1 MSYPGENTVSVQEM
15 EALQLAAQLI
25 MENGGETFRAEE
37 TVRRMGEGFGLQQ
50 VESFA
55 VPSGLFI
62 SYRTEEGRLETSV
75 RRVHHRRTN
84 LTMVDSVNQIS
95 RETAAGKLSPKEALV
110 RLRTVSD
117 LQKKG
122 TGLRMLPA
130 AAICAGG
137 FTFLFQGGWT
147 EALLSMG
154 IAALVQGTGMLLA
167 RIHDPGI
174 ASNIVGGLLTAL
186 LPALAA
192 GWIPGLIT
200 EAVVAGALMPLVPGV
215 AMTNAVQDTLRG
227 DMVSGLS
234 HGTSALM
241 TACLI
246 AGGALLA
253 PPLIRLIQGGGL

>member
-1 MSYPGENTVSVQEM
+1 
-15 EALQLAAQLI
+15 
-25 MENGGETFRAEE
+25 
-37 TVRRMGEGFGLQQ
+37 
-50 VESFA
+50 
-55 VPSGLFI
+55 
-62 SYRTEEGRLETSV
+62 
-75 RRVHHRRTN
+75 
-84 LTMVDSVNQIS
+84 
-95 RETAAGKLSPKEALV
+95 
-110 RLRTVSD
+110 
-117 LQKKG
+117 
-122 TGLRMLPA
+122 MLPA

-234 HGTSALM
+234 HGISALM